1 MDVDASSVV
10 SGSWREGENETSWAE
25 VRERTARSLPPTPGF
40 RGAAVVA
47 LEMEQGAV
55 GGAGAASISMQGLAP
70 SPVQELLTPFVPAA
84 LISQNSLI

>member
-1 MDVDASSVV
+1 MV
-10 SGSWREGENETSWAE
+10 T
-25 VRERTARSLPPTPGF
+25 
-40 RGAAVVA
+40 

>member
-1 MDVDASSVV
+1 MERGGERDIMGRSL
-10 SGSWREGENETSWAE
+10 GENSEKPAPHTS
-25 VRERTARSLPPTPGF
+25 F
-40 RGAAVVA
+40 RGAAVVT

-70 SPVQELLTPFVPAA
+70 SPVQELLTPFVPAT